1 MGEGQYRVD
10 DALVEQLS
18 ELDDAA
24 EAALEAGD
32 EIELDRR
39 LDRMWELVR
48 ESGERLPDDDLTPSE
63 AVVPPSDL
71 TLEETR
77 RLMEADG
84 FIPDIPHE

>member
-39 LDRMWELVR
+39 LDRMWQLVR

-71 TLEETR
+71 SLEETR

>member
-39 LDRMWELVR
+39 LDRMWQLVR

-71 TLEETR
+71 TPEETR